1 MAIDSFL
8 FIYNFQYLSDLLIT
22 RVGTKKKKKKKS
34 KVKNGMYMF
43 YTFIPYL
50 QENQNPHSNMPIIM
64 VVKISILWSYDFTIS
79 PTQNDP
85 DFSRIFVIIQD
96 Q

>member
-1 MAIDSFL
+1 
-8 FIYNFQYLSDLLIT
+8 
-22 RVGTKKKKKKKS
+22 
-34 KVKNGMYMF
+34 MF

-50 QENQNPHSNMPIIM
+50 QENENPHSNMPIIM